1 MRFLDYIKELLFYS
15 LEKKP
20 SAVSQ
25 YQTLMISSALF
36 LMCVCVGGGDSSTQL
51 HFNFTVNL
59 KTIKQFREVL
69 VYASKKNRESHFQL
83 SFILIFYIIIHF

>member
-1 MRFLDYIKELLFYS
+1 MFPRGVRESMKLRKRQRECNMRFLDYIKELLFYS

-36 LMCVCVGGGDSSTQL
+36 LMCVCVC
-51 HFNFTVNL
+51 VC
-59 KTIKQFREVL
+59 V
-69 VYASKKNRESHFQL
+69 
-83 SFILIFYIIIHF
+83 

>member
-36 LMCVCVGGGDSSTQL
+36 LMCVCVCVCVCVCGGVSNTQL
-51 HFNFTVNL
+51 NFNFTVNL

-69 VYASKKNRESHFQL
+69 VYASKKN
-83 SFILIFYIIIHF
+83 

>member
-36 LMCVCVGGGDSSTQL
+36 LMCVCVAGGGFKYTAEFQL
-51 HFNFTVNL
+51 HCQSKDYKTVQRGASVCLKKELRAIFNCLLF
-59 KTIKQFREVL
+59 
-69 VYASKKNRESHFQL
+69 
-83 SFILIFYIIIHF
+83 